1 MHRAAIDNLTAS
13 GTKAW
18 GVHPTRREVRGIE
31 CVPTAADLPES
42 PDIALLLVGHQRI
55 EALAA
60 DAIAAGARSLIVPG
74 LGREAGS
81 EAVSISRSIAAMAD
95 RAGIPMIGP
104 NCIGVAVPGG
114 ASAWVG
120 TLGREIK
127 PGNVS
132 AIVHSGSVGEALA
145 ALGPRVGFRSILS
158 IGSEADRDV
167 SDIIAAMATDPG
179 TEAVGIFLE
188 TIRRPGA
195 FREALTMLREAGK
208 PVVCL
213 RVGRSQAGTK
223 ATLAHTDAVLTP
235 NRAFSAL
242 AREVEMIEVDDFGEM
257 VETLELLGHRRRPAG
272 SRIAAVT
279 QSGGQ
284 AALFADLMS
293 ETGLP
298 MADFGPDTTRSLET
312 LMGEGIPVCNPLDA
326 WTIDDTV
333 GSYLRI
339 FQAIAD
345 SGEFDVLALQL
356 DQTPFTGEIEIQVGL
371 QLLEALIEATADKP
385 VAPVMISGQSS
396 ESVAEIRHLAERHDV
411 PLLRASEFAIRALA
425 RVSRWA
431 DRTIVWDAGRDS
443 GPPAST
449 VHLGEFRS
457 SQILSAAGI
466 RFPERE
472 LADSADEAVAAAR
485 RIGLPV
491 VLKSNE
497 IAHRSAVS
505 AVTLGLKTLAGVAAE
520 FDALEGP
527 VIVASQVAAGPELY
541 IGGRHDGRF
550 GPIVCVGWGGQA
562 LEHRDNV
569 SCALAPLT
577 REAALS
583 LTGSIAG
590 LREVAPDELIE
601 SFVDVILATATFLE
615 SSQVGTAVDMNPV
628 VLVAGRGAIALD
640 ALVVPG
646 EG

>member
-1 MHRAAIDNLTAS
+1 
-13 GTKAW
+13 
-18 GVHPTRREVRGIE
+18 
-31 CVPTAADLPES
+31 
-42 PDIALLLVGHQRI
+42 
-55 EALAA
+55 
-60 DAIAAGARSLIVPG
+60 
-74 LGREAGS
+74 
-81 EAVSISRSIAAMAD
+81 
-95 RAGIPMIGP
+95 
-104 NCIGVAVPGG
+104 
-114 ASAWVG
+114 
-120 TLGREIK
+120 
-127 PGNVS
+127 
-132 AIVHSGSVGEALA
+132 
-145 ALGPRVGFRSILS
+145 
-158 IGSEADRDV
+158 
-167 SDIIAAMATDPG
+167 
-179 TEAVGIFLE
+179 
-188 TIRRPGA
+188 
-195 FREALTMLREAGK
+195 
-208 PVVCL
+208 
-213 RVGRSQAGTK
+213 
-223 ATLAHTDAVLTP
+223 
-235 NRAFSAL
+235 
-242 AREVEMIEVDDFGEM
+242 
-257 VETLELLGHRRRPAG
+257 
-272 SRIAAVT
+272 
-279 QSGGQ
+279 
-284 AALFADLMS
+284 MS